1 MKSLKNWIEF
11 TETSKKVDEKKE
23 KEVSFKKSGLKEPAK
38 ADLNKNKKI
47 SGYEEARGSAIDKAM
62 AKARAAIGKK
72 KKK

>member
-1 MKSLKNWIEF
+1 MKSLKNWLEFNEPTKKIE
-11 TETSKKVDEKKE
+11 EKKE
-23 KEVSFKKSGLKEPAK
+23 KEVSFKKSGLKKPEK

-47 SGYEEARGSAIDKAM
+47 SEYEGKRGSAIDKAM